1 MLMLDFLTME
11 MLLPFAL
18 VIAVVYG
25 GLETSGIF
33 RNKALKAIVSVVFGF
48 FAITNYYIVQTIN
61 SLLPYAAI
69 IFLLVFMVGFAKRS
83 LSGNEK
89 DNTMIIIIIALIMI
103 FLAGLGNSYGGFGLY
118 QYNELLWIVGVVFVA
133 AILFAAY
140 RMKSEPR

>member
-1 MLMLDFLTME
+1 MFPYDFMTLET
-11 MLLPFAL
+11 LLPFLLIVA
-18 VIAVVYG
+18 IGYG

-33 RNKALKAIVSVVFGF
+33 RNRALKAIVSVVFGF
-48 FAITNYYIVQTIN
+48 FAISNYSIIQTIN

-69 IFLLVFMVGFAKRS
+69 IFLIIFLVGFAKRS

-103 FLAGLGNSYGGFGLY
+103 FIAGLGNSYGGYGLY
-118 QYNELLWIVGVVFVA
+118 QYNDMLWVVGVVFVA

-140 RMKSEPR
+140 RMK